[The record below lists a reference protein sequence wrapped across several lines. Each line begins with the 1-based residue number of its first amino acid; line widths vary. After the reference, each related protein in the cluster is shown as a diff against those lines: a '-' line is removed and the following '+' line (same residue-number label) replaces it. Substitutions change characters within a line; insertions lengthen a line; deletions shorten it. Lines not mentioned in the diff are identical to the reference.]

1 MRSFNTKNNRSE
13 SKREDAFHLV
23 SIAIVILLSLIG
35 WGIESVSSRP
45 SELALPQ
52 FLTLLESWPVDECD
66 RLTIKVSETE
76 TEGVKTKFKK
86 PKPEH
91 QHYYPNKNVNRFKS
105 STITPS
111 KGSLDLNSMD
121 SSAFEML
128 PVFGPVLSSRT
139 VKFRNALGGFINVA
153 QLLEVYGIDEEA
165 FEKIEL
171 WFNPSL
177 SPVTK
182 LCADSASWSNLQ
194 RHPYIGYEGAI
205 LIERYR
211 KQHVLSEL
219 KDLRLMPQMNDSLWG
234 VWFPYLKICSN

>member
-153 QLLEVYGIDEEA
+153 QLLEVYGIDEDA

-171 WFNPSL
+171 WS
-177 SPVTK
+177 
-182 LCADSASWSNLQ
+182 
-194 RHPYIGYEGAI
+194 
-205 LIERYR
+205 
-211 KQHVLSEL
+211 
-219 KDLRLMPQMNDSLWG
+219 G
-234 VWFPYLKICSN
+234 VSI